1 MRHGV
6 FEQLSFRMSLGCEPV
21 LGMMGFHCPKIA
33 STFVKRMACQFF
45 TYFISAFLLHILYI
59 MYISIQSLSVATATH
74 THTININ
81 PHRSTIK
88 LTPTP
93 TSANVRSIGLFLFHC
108 SPLSPRCYGCE
119 TWRIYL
125 FQQKW
130 CPTNHQHQPTWTNHM
145 WGYHGIWSMGFNM
158 I

>member
-21 LGMMGFHCPKIA
+21 LGMLGFHCPKIA

-74 THTININ
+74 TININ

-119 TWRIYL
+119 T
-125 FQQKW
+125 
-130 CPTNHQHQPTWTNHM
+130 
-145 WGYHGIWSMGFNM
+145 
-158 I
+158 